1 MNQINQVSE
10 NIEDFLK
17 ALATA
22 LLTWQGVEY
31 NLFLIFNF
39 LVGPPPTNPAV
50 LSSVY
55 HSVVNI
61 NTRRE
66 MVDAAAAVVLKDK
79 PYLKEWEE
87 LSNKIRKEAIKRN
100 YLAHFGLALHT
111 DTKGETKA
119 LLKPSIFDV
128 RDKNKD
134 REYDI
139 NQIIEWNKLFISLV
153 ADLSDFLNKSSNWLG
168 A

>member
-1 MNQINQVSE
+1 MDQTNQVPE
-10 NIEDFLK
+10 NLDEFLK

-22 LLTWQGVEY
+22 LLNWQGVES

-39 LVGPPPTNPAV
+39 LVGPHANPAV

-55 HSVVNI
+55 HSVVSI

-66 MVDAAAAVVLKDK
+66 MVDAAAAVILKEN
-79 PYLKEWEE
+79 PYLKEWEK
-87 LSNKIRKEAIKRN
+87 LSEEIRKRAKVRN
-100 YLAHFGLALHT
+100 KLAHFGLAFHT
-111 DTKGETKA
+111 DIKGKTKA

-128 RDKNKD
+128 RDKIKD
-134 REYDI
+134 PEYDI
-139 NQIIEWNKLFISLV
+139 EQIIEWNKLFNSLV
-153 ADLSDFLNKSSNWLG
+153 AGLSKFLNNLPSVLR

>member
-1 MNQINQVSE
+1 MNQTSQVPE
-10 NIEDFLK
+10 NLDDFLK

-22 LLTWQGVEY
+22 LLAWQGVES

-39 LVGPPPTNPAV
+39 LVGPHPNPAV

-61 NTRRE
+61 NTRRV

-79 PYLKEWEE
+79 PYLKEWEQ
-87 LSNKIRKEAIKRN
+87 LSDRISRKAAIRNK
-100 YLAHFGLALHT
+100 LAHFGLVFHN
-111 DTKGETKA
+111 DTEGKTKA

-128 RDKNKD
+128 RDKIKGS
-134 REYDI
+134 EYDI
-139 NQIIEWNKLFISLV
+139 KQIIEWNRSFNSLV
-153 ADLSDFLNKSSNWLG
+153 ADLSDFLNNRPNWLR